1 MTRPRSRLNKFRP
14 STTTEVTTTLDPRLP
29 KKTPTEIFEK
39 DQESRRRTTTEKPS
53 VKVIFNS
60 IPVDKGFANV
70 LPPDYQVRTMREHTP
85 HMMSAKFSGSFVL
98 IQY

>member
-1 MTRPRSRLNKFRP
+1 MWLICNLILQVTRSRPRLKQFRP

-29 KKTPTEIFEK
+29 KKTPTDIFEK
-39 DQESRRRTTTEKPS
+39 DREIRRRTTTEKPS

-70 LPPDYQVRTMREHTP
+70 LPPDYQVRTLTN
-85 HMMSAKFSGSFVL
+85 
-98 IQY
+98 